1 MGAMAPWLGEVRT
14 QAQGMPSATRVLVG
28 VTDMAQLMA
37 DSDLAIG
44 AAGTTSWERCC
55 LGLPTIMLVLAENQ
69 RKVAH
74 GLERSGGVRLI
85 ELDQIGTTKLS
96 ELIFSLFNDPAHLL
110 HMSDCAASVVDGSGV
125 DAVLRLVEG

>member
-1 MGAMAPWLGEVRT
+1 
-14 QAQGMPSATRVLVG
+14 
-28 VTDMAQLMA
+28 MAQLMA